1 MQVKSWITTIG
12 IGAAAGAAAVLLLP
26 KSSPVYRKADQAVH
40 TIKDE
45 AVRIIDRMR

>member
-1 MQVKSWITTIG
+1 MQVKSFLTSVG
-12 IGAAAGAAAVLLLP
+12 LGVVAGAATVLLLP

-45 AVRIIDRMR
+45 AVRMIDQMR

>member
-1 MQVKSWITTIG
+1 MQVKSWITTVG

-26 KSSPVYRKADQAVH
+26 KSSPIYRKADQAVH